1 MKVILIGGILLILGG
16 ILFPL
21 FTYFKEVKK
30 DKEIVS
36 KNTKKKKSKDNNETN
51 IGDKVDKNVNLKDS
65 KDLLDFEEIL
75 ICNEDEAILKVCENE
90 YVAYLEVSGVSYNL
104 LSIEEKLSLEE
115 SYGILLNGVDF
126 EFQQYIQSRS
136 LKLDS
141 YVDMYQ
147 ARIDTIEDTLAKMKQ
162 KAETLTIEN
171 DIKAININIEKLSE
185 QLSYAYKLL
194 NYFRSEYIDSS
205 LLERKYYIILKY
217 FHDSSEYND
226 LSDFEILKSAY
237 SNLYNKA
244 SIFIDSFQRMNI
256 NCKFLNGFEMAEL
269 LYSSYNK
276 EESNIL
282 KLSNAIKSKYNH
294 LCTTAKPVFAKE
306 ILEEKRRLEE
316 EQKQLEESIKNK
328 VSELESIGEGR

>member
-1 MKVILIGGILLILGG
+1 MRVILIVGILLILGG

-21 FTYFKEVKK
+21 FTYFREVKK

-36 KNTKKKKSKDNNETN
+36 KNSKKKSTKTNSETN
-51 IGDKVDKNVNLKDS
+51 IKDKVDKDTNVKDS
-65 KDLLDFEEIL
+65 RDLLDFEEIL
-75 ICNEDEAILKVCENE
+75 ICNEDEAILKVAKDE

-115 SYGILLNGVDF
+115 SYGTLLNGVDF
-126 EFQQYIQSRS
+126 EFQQFIQSRS

-147 ARIDTIEDTLAKMKQ
+147 DRINSLEDKYSKLKQ
-162 KAETLTIEN
+162 KLETINDEKEIEK
-171 DIKAININIEKLSE
+171 IKIDIEKLND

-194 NYFRSEYIDSS
+194 QYFRNEYIDSS
-205 LLERKYYIILKY
+205 LLERKYYVILKY
-217 FHDSSEYND
+217 FHDSTEYND
-226 LSDFEILKSAY
+226 LSDLEILKSAY

-244 SIFIDSFQRMNI
+244 SIFTDSFQRMNI

-276 EESNIL
+276 DESNIL
-282 KLSNAIKSKYNH
+282 KLNNAIKAKYNH
-294 LCTTAKPVFAKE
+294 LCTTATPIFAKQ
-306 ILEEKRRLEE
+306 ILEEKKKIEE
-316 EQKQLEESIKNK
+316 EQKQLEESIKDK
-328 VSELESIGEGR
+328 VAALENLGEGM